1 MIESFTFF
9 FQAEDGI
16 RDLYV
21 TGVQTCALPILHG
34 NQLFK
39 PLARTQLFHLGIGRL
54 SRAFLGAFRLLFRVC
69 GHRFIGCSPCESNV
83 PLYGATARFTRRSG
97 DLRWPAMLN

>member
-1 MIESFTFF
+1 EVGSQGLVGLLAVPRTPFWGT
-9 FQAEDGI
+9 QPG
-16 RDLYV
+16 
-21 TGVQTCALPILHG
+21 LHG